1 MERSLES
8 LPAVQSPDSRY
19 LDSAARPHNVHA
31 KMLKSSQFPAWA
43 ERQNLARG
51 VRLPLRTAFR
61 CASHIAKEE
70 VMFDK
75 TFLLSRGLRAISRA
89 ALGIALAV
97 LGGRAFSA
105 QDKYTLRVPD
115 GLAFSDFRG
124 YENWQ
129 VVAVSQTEDLLKVMV
144 ANPTMIEAYR
154 SGVPGKGKPFPDG
167 SKIAKI
173 EWKPK
178 KNTEAP
184 FSVRVPDVLQDV
196 FFIEKNN
203 KKFPDTKGW
212 AYAAFDYDAAS
223 NTFKPDPTGVVG
235 CGFACHTKV
244 ASKDYI
250 FTAYGK
256 R

>member
-1 MERSLES
+1 
-8 LPAVQSPDSRY
+8 
-19 LDSAARPHNVHA
+19 
-31 KMLKSSQFPAWA
+31 
-43 ERQNLARG
+43 
-51 VRLPLRTAFR
+51 
-61 CASHIAKEE
+61 
-70 VMFDK
+70 MFVK
-75 TFLLSRGLRAISRA
+75 RFLHPRGLRAISA
-89 ALGIALAV
+89 TAVGIAFAV
-97 LGGRAFSA
+97 LGAKGFSA
-105 QDKYTLRVPD
+105 QDKYTVRVPN

-124 YENWQ
+124 YETWQ

-144 ANPTMIEAYR
+144 ANPTMIDAYR
-154 SGVPGKGKPFPDG
+154 SGVPGNGKSFPEG

-196 FFIEKNN
+196 FLIEKDT

-212 AYAAFDYDAAS
+212 AYAVFDYDRAS
-223 NTFKPDPTGVVG
+223 DTFKPDKTGVVN
-235 CGFACHTKV
+235 CGFACHTRV
-244 ASKDYI
+244 AAKDYI